1 MLEWFGSNQMM
12 ANSEKFQCMLLGMHK
27 PLKIEIERYK
37 LESAKSVKRLGLTID
52 THVWHLIRIYWIF
65 SR

>member
-12 ANSEKFQCMLLGMHK
+12 ANSERFQCMLLGMHK

-52 THVWHLIRIYWIF
+52 THV
-65 SR
+65 